1 MRGQFVALK
10 DSWNVFFCILFGYRP
25 KLMAKLLRQPKTV
38 RYILAVEEFPPRGRK
53 RREKVA
59 FLPRIKHASPFV
71 FRSWSTWSGLGRTM
85 QSPVIG
91 CLLFLAEEKTLANN
105 VRGRLLS
112 RVCPQ
117 RGTQPVA
124 SKLRLPDLRHSESI
138 ALLRSP
144 GEPTEALQFSGL
156 SPHSKCDIDLKV
168 VTEWGFSLRNTQHR
182 GNPQKESFRSFFRV
196 PYVRV

>member
-1 MRGQFVALK
+1 MH
-10 DSWNVFFCILFGYRP
+10 
-25 KLMAKLLRQPKTV
+25 
-38 RYILAVEEFPPRGRK
+38 YILAVEEFPPRGRK

-112 RVCPQ
+112 NFARTEV
-117 RGTQPVA
+117 
-124 SKLRLPDLRHSESI
+124 HS
-138 ALLRSP
+138 RSP
-144 GEPTEALQFSGL
+144 VSSGYPIYVTRRASLFSAHRVSPRKRCSFPRPL
-156 SPHSKCDIDLKV
+156 STLKMRYRFESRNRMRLFSSKHATSRESSKGV
-168 VTEWGFSLRNTQHR
+168 VS
-182 GNPQKESFRSFFRV
+182 
-196 PYVRV
+196 